1 MNITRYLSHQ
11 DYKFLAN
18 NFALSDAEN
27 NTSGPLSR
35 GGIGDLKRQQ
45 LRDSN
50 WIRIHNHL
58 ARKRTLNHLAK
69 WLSCVVS
76 TYPYDA
82 FDCTRFSVNLHSI
95 IVWTSRNSLLLHPPT
110 KFTSSSRNTKFKDIL
125 PWNISW
131 IIKKTISIRIAISY
145 AMKWSIPFFEFVWK
159 LMETETTT
167 WSDFPNGGEAIVEQ
181 IIVSEG
187 RNISKRAG
195 P

>member
-1 MNITRYLSHQ
+1 MNTTRYLSHQ

-69 WLSCVVS
+69 
-76 TYPYDA
+76 
-82 FDCTRFSVNLHSI
+82 
-95 IVWTSRNSLLLHPPT
+95 
-110 KFTSSSRNTKFKDIL
+110 
-125 PWNISW
+125 
-131 IIKKTISIRIAISY
+131 
-145 AMKWSIPFFEFVWK
+145 
-159 LMETETTT
+159 
-167 WSDFPNGGEAIVEQ
+167 
-181 IIVSEG
+181 
-187 RNISKRAG
+187 
-195 P
+195 